1 MLLKRKAVYTTKS
14 MDFSSVILSS
24 ILQVFVFTMVPFIA
38 YLISYRK
45 VRGFGKYIGFHR
57 PEKKAMLYAT
67 LFVLVTIPLG
77 PLIRYYFPA
86 IQEITSAKGTVTGH
100 LQTVGLSFS
109 SIILIGVMAFVKTG
123 LAEEIFFRGF
133 LAKRLIK

>member
-67 LFVLVTIPLG
+67 LFVLVTIPLRSEERRVG
-77 PLIRYYFPA
+77 KEGRRGV
-86 IQEITSAKGTVTGH
+86 SGWDCTV
-100 LQTVGLSFS
+100 
-109 SIILIGVMAFVKTG
+109 M
-123 LAEEIFFRGF
+123 E
-133 LAKRLIK
+133 